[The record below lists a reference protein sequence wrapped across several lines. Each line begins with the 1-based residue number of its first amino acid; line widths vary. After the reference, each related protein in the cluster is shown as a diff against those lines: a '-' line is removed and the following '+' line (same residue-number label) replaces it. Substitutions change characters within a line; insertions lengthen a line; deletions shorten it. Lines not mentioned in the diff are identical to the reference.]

1 MTSTNT
7 STTMLISTLNMFF
20 FKSIHTWDALYTDTY
35 TFDSTIFDASKMSNA
50 DSAKLADLPRNKT
63 EYMLRFLDPALR
75 LDTVKNPANATVTIP
90 TTMSNNILA
99 VLNTPP
105 LNSGSTTGEGPLVAI
120 PNLTVETMYTVMPSP
135 FTPTTKIRFLSSN
148 LTIMFFRMVQGTTT
162 DTGALSKKNADDIAS
177 SISDYM
183 QPVTGIGTSAKGNNI
198 PEFKNLTYTLT
209 FNRISGITGSYI
221 SN

>member
-99 VLNTPP
+99 ILNASPP
-105 LNSGSTTGEGPLVAI
+105 NSFDPGGPLLSI

-148 LTIMFFRMVQGTTT
+148 LTFMFFRMVQGATTE
-162 DTGALSKKNADDIAS
+162 TGALNKKNADDIATT
-177 SISDYM
+177 ISDYM
-183 QPVTGIGTSAKGNNI
+183 QPASGSGVNAKGNNI

-209 FNRISGITGSYI
+209 FNRISGIDGSYI